1 MADELVRS
9 YVDREAFASDTKFIL
24 DEINKGRQAIADA
37 IEARKS
43 IRGASS
49 GKDIASASE
58 AGVKATTMLSEST
71 KAVTNLMKERFATEA
86 KLVTIQ
92 TDYARETAKNRVEI
106 QKTNQELKNKA
117 EYQKAETGSIEKA
130 RAAVKILNTER
141 NKLNLYTEEGR
152 ARQL

>member
-37 IEARKS
+37 NEARKS
-43 IRGASS
+43 IRVASS

-58 AGVKATTMLSEST
+58 AGAKATIMLSEST

-92 TDYARETAKNRVEI
+92 TDSYCFIIRLGRKNI
-106 QKTNQELKNKA
+106 NYFTPHPISPS
-117 EYQKAETGSIEKA
+117 T
-130 RAAVKILNTER
+130 
-141 NKLNLYTEEGR
+141 KL
-152 ARQL
+152 

>member
-58 AGVKATTMLSEST
+58 AGVKATTICHRCKT
-71 KAVTNLMKERFATEA
+71 C
-86 KLVTIQ
+86 
-92 TDYARETAKNRVEI
+92 YYKN
-106 QKTNQELKNKA
+106 
-117 EYQKAETGSIEKA
+117 
-130 RAAVKILNTER
+130 
-141 NKLNLYTEEGR
+141 
-152 ARQL
+152 